1 MRFCHSF
8 SWVLLKSRMNITLK
22 SKNGNILHGLVLTY
36 FFFAWGVGDSYSF
49 NHTSPCRFDIKG
61 LPAGPNNRPHLFSL
75 SGFQGLWAMAFAK
88 SVPCLLLK
96 VMMC

>member
-36 FFFAWGVGDSYSF
+36 CFFLRGEWGIVIASITPLLVALTSKVSLQDPTTDLISF
-49 NHTSPCRFDIKG
+49 LYQDFKG
-61 LPAGPNNRPHLFSL
+61 Y
-75 SGFQGLWAMAFAK
+75 GLWH
-88 SVPCLLLK
+88 LLNQFH
-96 VMMC
+96 VSC